1 MDSNSKRIAK
11 NTLFLYLRMG
21 LLMFIS
27 LFTSRVLLDKLGV
40 EDFGVYNVI
49 GGMAAMFTF
58 FSSSLANATQR
69 FLNIELGQNNIAKAK
84 QIFQQ
89 HFTLYLAIIIA
100 VIIIAEPIGIWLIY
114 NKLVIPADRLIA
126 AVLVFQFT
134 LLSLAAT
141 FVGIVFNSEI
151 VSHEDMK
158 IYSYIGIIEGVAKL
172 LICYIISVSD
182 HNRLIFYGLLLLLV
196 NLGIQGSY
204 IRYCIKKYEE
214 CKIRLIWN
222 VKLLKETTG
231 IVGWNFIGTLVWMI
245 NDNCINLLLNMFF
258 GPVVNAAR
266 AISYQINGALLN
278 FTNNF
283 FLSVRPQLMKSYA
296 KGDLSYMN
304 MLLFNSSRY
313 SLYLLY
319 VLAVPIIFCI
329 DQILA
334 LWLKTVPEYTNIF
347 SVLIICYSFICVVH
361 APLWDVA
368 LASGQIKRY
377 QIVGSCIF
385 LLVFPISYVFLKL
398 GYPPTTVMYVMIG
411 VRICFYIASVIIV
424 QAIANYSLW
433 NYFSK
438 IFTPVV
444 LAVVPSLVL
453 HFIIKYYIPVSLVWM
468 FIYIFFSILLN
479 IVIIY
484 IIGLNKSE
492 RAYILN
498 IVRKKISRQK

>member
-89 HFTLYLAIIIA
+89 HFTLYLVIIIA

-126 AVLVFQFT
+126 AVWVFQFT

-141 FVGIVFNSEI
+141 FIGIVYNSEI

-158 IYSYIGIIEGVAKL
+158 IYSYIGIIDGVAKL
-172 LICYIISVSD
+172 LICYIISISD

-214 CKIRLIWN
+214 CKIRLIWK

-283 FLSVRPQLMKSYA
+283 FMSVRPQLMKSYA
-296 KGDLSYMN
+296 KGDLGYMN
-304 MLLFNSSRY
+304 MLLFNSTKY
-313 SLYLLY
+313 SVYLLY
-319 VLAVPIIFCI
+319 MLAIPIIFCI
-329 DQILA
+329 DQILGV
-334 LWLKTVPEYTNIF
+334 WLKTVPDFTNIF

-368 LASGQIKRY
+368 LASGNIKRY
-377 QIVGSCIF
+377 QVVGSCIF

-398 GYPPTTVMYVMIG
+398 GYPPTIVFYVMIG
-411 VRICFYIASVIIV
+411 VRICFYISSVIIV
-424 QAIANYSLW
+424 KSIANYSLW
-433 NYFSK
+433 DYFNK

-444 LAVVPSLVL
+444 IVVVPSLVFHCIL
-453 HFIIKYYIPVSLVWM
+453 KSFLPSSLVWM
-468 FIYIFFSILLN
+468 FVFIFLSLLLN
-479 IVIIY
+479 AII
-484 IIGLNKSE
+484 IFSIGLNKSE
-492 RAYILN
+492 RGYIMN
-498 IVRKKISRQK
+498 IVRKKISK

>member
-1 MDSNSKRIAK
+1 M
-11 NTLFLYLRMG
+11 
-21 LLMFIS
+21 
-27 LFTSRVLLDKLGV
+27 
-40 EDFGVYNVI
+40 
-49 GGMAAMFTF
+49 
-58 FSSSLANATQR
+58 
-69 FLNIELGQNNIAKAK
+69 
-84 QIFQQ
+84 
-89 HFTLYLAIIIA
+89 
-100 VIIIAEPIGIWLIY
+100 
-114 NKLVIPADRLIA
+114 
-126 AVLVFQFT
+126 FQFT
-134 LLSLAAT
+134 LLSLAAS

-172 LICYIISVSD
+172 LICYIISISD

-245 NDNCINLLLNMFF
+245 NDNFINLLLNMFF

-283 FLSVRPQLMKSYA
+283 FMSVRPQLMKSYA
-296 KGDLSYMN
+296 KGDWGFMN
-304 MLLFNSSRY
+304 MLLFNSTKY
-313 SLYLLY
+313 SVYLLY
-319 VLAVPIIFCI
+319 VLAIPIIFCI
-329 DQILA
+329 DQILGV
-334 LWLKTVPEYTNIF
+334 WLKTVPDFTNIF

-368 LASGQIKRY
+368 LASGNIKRY
-377 QIVGSCIF
+377 QVVGSCIF

-398 GYPPTTVMYVMIG
+398 GYPPTIVFYVMIG
-411 VRICFYIASVIIV
+411 VRICFYISSVIIV
-424 QAIANYSLW
+424 QSIANFSLW
-433 NYFSK
+433 DYFYR

-444 LAVVPSLVL
+444 VVVVPSLVL
-453 HFIIKYYIPVSLVWM
+453 HFILKYYLPASLVWM
-468 FIYIFFSILLN
+468 FVFIFLSLLLN
-479 IVIIY
+479 AII
-484 IIGLNKSE
+484 IFSIGLNKSE
-492 RAYILN
+492 RAYIIN
-498 IVRKKISRQK
+498 IVRKKISK

>member
-126 AVLVFQFT
+126 AVWVFQFT

-172 LICYIISVSD
+172 LICYIISISD

-214 CKIRLIWN
+214 CKIKLIWN

-313 SLYLLY
+313 SLFLLY

-334 LWLKTVPEYTNIF
+334 LWLRQYQNIR
-347 SVLIICYSFICVVH
+347 IYS
-361 APLWDVA
+361 P
-368 LASGQIKRY
+368 
-377 QIVGSCIF
+377 F
-385 LLVFPISYVFLKL
+385 LSFAIHLYV
-398 GYPPTTVMYVMIG
+398 
-411 VRICFYIASVIIV
+411 
-424 QAIANYSLW
+424 
-433 NYFSK
+433 
-438 IFTPVV
+438 
-444 LAVVPSLVL
+444 
-453 HFIIKYYIPVSLVWM
+453 
-468 FIYIFFSILLN
+468 
-479 IVIIY
+479 
-484 IIGLNKSE
+484 
-492 RAYILN
+492 
-498 IVRKKISRQK
+498 